1 MYIRFHAK
9 IAGERMTEEKKSG
22 GTAEK
27 SGEVIGKAAQKGVG
41 IAKKFGKGLAKG
53 FKKDDES
60 SDEEKE

>member
-1 MYIRFHAK
+1 
-9 IAGERMTEEKKSG
+9 MTEEKKSG